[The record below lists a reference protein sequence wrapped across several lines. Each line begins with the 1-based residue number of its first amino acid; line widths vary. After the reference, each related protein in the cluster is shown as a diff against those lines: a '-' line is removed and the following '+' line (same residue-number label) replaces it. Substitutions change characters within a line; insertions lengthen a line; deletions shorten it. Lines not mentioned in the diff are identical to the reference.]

1 MLLGQIVI
9 NNILF
14 ERNLVG
20 ESDIVL
26 LLFIWNSS
34 NKNSPIKIIVS
45 ANKSQRRLDYDKIEL
60 VLCRKRD
67 FMKDLLK
74 YFKGYI
80 KESLLG
86 PLFKL
91 LEASF
96 ELLVPILIAT
106 IVDQTIPKK
115 DSAHLYAMVFLLVVL
130 ASFGVV
136 VAVIAQYYSSKAAV
150 GFTRQ
155 LTKDLYQK
163 I

>member
-20 ESDIVL
+20 ENEIVL

-34 NKNSPIKIIVS
+34 SKNSPIKIIVS
-45 ANKSQRRLDYDKIEL
+45 ANKSQRRLDYDKLEL
-60 VLCRKRD
+60 VLYKKRD

-115 DSAHLYAMVFLLVVL
+115 DSAHLYTMVFLLVVL
-130 ASFGVV
+130 ASFGIV
-136 VAVIAQYYSSKAAV
+136 VAIIAQYYSSKQ
-150 GFTRQ
+150 R
-155 LTKDLYQK
+155 
-163 I
+163 

>member
-26 LLFIWNSS
+26 LLFIWNSF

-45 ANKSQRRLDYDKIEL
+45 ANKLQRRPDYDKIEL
-60 VLCRKRD
+60 VLYKKRD

-86 PLFKL
+86 PLL
-91 LEASF
+91 N
-96 ELLVPILIAT
+96 
-106 IVDQTIPKK
+106 
-115 DSAHLYAMVFLLVVL
+115 Y
-130 ASFGVV
+130 
-136 VAVIAQYYSSKAAV
+136 
-150 GFTRQ
+150 
-155 LTKDLYQK
+155 
-163 I
+163 